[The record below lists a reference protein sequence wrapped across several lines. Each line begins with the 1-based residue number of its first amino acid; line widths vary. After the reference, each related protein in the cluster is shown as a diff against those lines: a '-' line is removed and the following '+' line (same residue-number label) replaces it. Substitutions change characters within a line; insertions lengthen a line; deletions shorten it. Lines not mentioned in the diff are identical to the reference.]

1 MTTSTTTPTKP
12 GTFVLSAV
20 FSKAAI
26 QLAVALAVLGLFVA
40 GAYTGHFTAA
50 EALGTIGILIGL
62 VGVISVSV
70 LNSPQPNSDLIP
82 HLIFTLAVL
91 AGLAVLLFHNVVTS
105 AGVVAVIGPILGG
118 SVGIAGMASN
128 SNAIQS
134 MSPAPVPELAADPS
148 TLSAP

>member
-1 MTTSTTTPTKP
+1 MKTFSTA
-12 GTFVLSAV
+12 L
-20 FSKAAI
+20 SKAAV
-26 QLAVALAVLGLFVA
+26 QLTVALAVLGLFVA

-62 VGVISVSV
+62 VGVVSVSV

-91 AGLAVLLFHNVVTS
+91 AGLAVLLFHDVVTS
-105 AGVVAVIGPILGG
+105 VGVVAVIGPILGG

-134 MSPAPVPELAADPS
+134 MAPQPVPELPVDP
-148 TLSAP
+148 TALSAP

>member
-1 MTTSTTTPTKP
+1 MTARTVPTI
-12 GTFVLSAV
+12 VLSNI
-20 FSKAAI
+20 FSKAAV
-26 QLAVALAVLGLFVA
+26 QLAVALAVLALFTA

-62 VGVISVSV
+62 VGVVSVSV

-91 AGLAVLLFHNVVTS
+91 AALTVLLFHDVVTS

-134 MSPAPVPELAADPS
+134 MGPQSVPEAPVDPTTAQAS
-148 TLSAP
+148 